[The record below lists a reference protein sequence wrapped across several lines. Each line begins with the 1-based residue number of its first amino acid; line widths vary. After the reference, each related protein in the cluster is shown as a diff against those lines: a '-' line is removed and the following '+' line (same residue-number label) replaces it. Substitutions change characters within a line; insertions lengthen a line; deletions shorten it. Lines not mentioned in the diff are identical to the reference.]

1 MKKFLTLLLAVT
13 VLCGLSFAQGASSD
27 IYGTVVLP
35 DGSAIPGVA
44 VTLTG
49 EQIGKKVTVTSEQG
63 NFRFLQVPPGVV
75 ELKFELEGFKTVIQK
90 SIRLFVGKN
99 KTFNVQMETTQL
111 KEVIEV
117 KGQASAVD
125 TRKTTVSVNV
135 SKEMMQSLPTAR
147 NPWTVMNLVPG
158 MMMDREDVGGAESGQ
173 QSSMYG
179 HGASDDD
186 TTWNV
191 DGANIT
197 DPSAIGAAPAYL
209 NVNAYEELQITLG
222 NNDITAQT
230 GGVQLNFVSK
240 RAGNRYGGDFHL
252 YVEDEAWEMTQDL
265 PDYYVSQGWNSPGIN
280 RLYQYGINF
289 GGPIVKDKLWFF
301 GSYAIQDI
309 HGRTLVGDE
318 DATWL
323 VSGYAKVNF
332 QLGNTS
338 GDVHLSHD
346 AKKKWGR
353 TVLSRAQQDDGTLY
367 DQDGPGW
374 VYTGSLQHVMGNLML
389 TAKFAY
395 TDGGFV
401 LDPRGSDL
409 DENNINAGA
418 EFQFFWVPRYYG
430 GSQDHYITNRN
441 TLNLSLNGNY
451 FAEGVIGGDH
461 EIRFGVDY
469 YNGTTTTQT
478 MYPNQRIASYWPASP
493 TSAWLIPNTFYNAD
507 FSRISFYAS
516 DTATFGKLTVNLG
529 VRYDKESGKL
539 NEQLQQGFT
548 WYEPGS
554 PHHGEK
560 LMNAALGDLLV
571 QGGDSP
577 QTYEV
582 ISPRLSLTYD
592 ISGDGKNVVKMSV
605 ARYGG
610 QSGNALT
617 NRYWPYREVD
627 LLWYGDFNNDDM
639 INYDEIDTSGY
650 YYWYNTD
657 KINYE
662 TGWNKHQTDPDFNS
676 PLLDELTVSFEKAF
690 GSDIAVGITG
700 FYKKNHNLVRLIP
713 MFEDG
718 TLEDAS
724 NYYQEIYT
732 FDDGSTV
739 PIYQRYNRPAS
750 YNYYTNYDSDTNY
763 EYMALQLIF
772 SKKFS
777 EKWMLDA
784 SFTYADWKANYA
796 SADFGSDGATP
807 TNGDLTNYDYF
818 NGAVR
823 APAVAG
829 SSGLSGIFVNA
840 RWQFKLSGLYQL
852 PWGIN
857 VTGVFQAREGYVL
870 PFHEQIYRDGGIGWT
885 NIYPAGEKFGDNRL
899 PTFWML
905 SLGIEKTFKV
915 SDTVTTTLF
924 LDGYNVTNNNTTLLV
939 ETDFTASN
947 FNEPLRILNPGIF
960 QFGIRVNF

>member
-1 MKKFLTLLLAVT
+1 MKKLLILLVAVAVLSGLA
-13 VLCGLSFAQGASSD
+13 FAQGATAD

-63 NFRFLQVPPGVV
+63 NFRFLQIPPGVV

-90 SIRLFVGKN
+90 AIRLYVGKN

-111 KEVIEV
+111 KEVVEV

-135 SKEMMQSLPTAR
+135 SKEMIQSLPTAR

-173 QSSMYG
+173 QSSMFG
-179 HGASDDD
+179 HGASDTD

-197 DPSAIGAAPAYL
+197 DPSAIGAAPGYL

-265 PDYYVSQGWNSPGIN
+265 PDYYIARGWNSPGIN

-318 DATWL
+318 DASWL
-323 VSGYAKVNF
+323 VSGYIKANF

-338 GDVHLSHD
+338 GDLHLSHD

-353 TVLSRAQQDDGTLY
+353 TVLSRAQQDSGSLF

-401 LDPRGSDL
+401 LDPRGGDL

-418 EFQFFWVPRYYG
+418 EWGYYYSPRLYLGNMY
-430 GSQDHYITNRN
+430 HYITNRN
-441 TLNLSLNGNY
+441 TTNLSLNGNY
-451 FAEGVIGGDH
+451 FAEDVIGGDH

-469 YNGTTTTQT
+469 YNGVTTTQT
-478 MYPNQRIASYWPASP
+478 MYPNQRISFYYPSSP
-493 TSAWLIPNTFYNAD
+493 YGAWLIPNPFYNAD
-507 FSRISFYAS
+507 FNRISLYVS

-529 VRYDKESGKL
+529 LRYDKESGKL

-554 PHHGEK
+554 SHHGEK
-560 LMNAALGDLLV
+560 LFNSVLGDLLV

-577 QTYEV
+577 QKYTV
-582 ISPRLSLTYD
+582 ISPRLSFTYD
-592 ISGDGKNVVKMSV
+592 ISGDGKNVVKLSV

-610 QSGNALT
+610 QSGNSLT
-617 NRYWPYREVD
+617 DRFWPYREADV
-627 LLWYGDFNNDDM
+627 WWKGDFNNDKM
-639 INYDEIDTSGY
+639 INYNEIANY
-650 YYWYNTD
+650 YYWTNTD
-657 KINYE
+657 EINYT
-662 TGWNKHQTDPDFNS
+662 TGWKNNKTDPDFNS
-676 PLLDELTVSFEKAF
+676 PILDELSLSFEKAF
-690 GSDIAVGITG
+690 GNDIAIGITG
-700 FYKKNHNLVRLIP
+700 FYKKNHNLVRTIAIYP
-713 MFEDG
+713 DG
-718 TLEDAS
+718 HKETAADWYETT
-724 NYYQEIYT
+724 YT
-732 FDDGSTV
+732 FNDGSTIPV
-739 PIYQRYNRPAS
+739 YRRHADPVN
-750 YNYYTNYDSDTNY
+750 NYYTNYGSGTNY
-763 EYMALQLIF
+763 EYMALQFIF

-777 EKWMLDA
+777 DKWMLDA
-784 SFTYADWKANYA
+784 SFTYADWTANYDK
-796 SADFGSDGATP
+796 SEYGE
-807 TNGDLTNYDYF
+807 GDLTNFDYF
-818 NGAVR
+818 DGAVR
-823 APAVAG
+823 APEVAG
-829 SSGLSGIFVNA
+829 SSGLSGIFVNS
-840 RWQFKLSGLYQL
+840 RWQFKISGLYQL

-857 VTGVFQAREGYVL
+857 ITGVFQAREGYVL
-870 PFHEQIYRDGGIGWT
+870 PFHESTYRYNGPGWT
-885 NIYPAGEKFGDNRL
+885 DVYPGNEKFGDNRL
-899 PTFWML
+899 PAFWML
-905 SLGIEKTFKV
+905 SLGVEKTFKV
-915 SDTVTTTLF
+915 SDAVTTTLF
-924 LDGYNVTNNNTTLLV
+924 VDGYNVTNNNTTLLV
-939 ETDFTASN
+939 ETSLTASN
-947 FNEPLRILNPGIF
+947 WNEPLRILNPGIF